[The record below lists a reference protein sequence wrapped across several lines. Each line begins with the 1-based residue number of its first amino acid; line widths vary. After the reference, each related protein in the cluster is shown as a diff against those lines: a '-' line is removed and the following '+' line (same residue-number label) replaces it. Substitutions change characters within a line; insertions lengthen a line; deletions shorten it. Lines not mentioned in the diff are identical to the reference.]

1 MSAMVRTAIFGP
13 LVGTD
18 EEVLTELQE
27 LEREEKETKDSFE
40 EEKQEMEFF
49 KKGPPVK
56 GKPILLT

>member
-18 EEVLTELQE
+18 EEVLAELQE
-27 LEREEKETKDSFE
+27 LEQEEQKTKNFFE